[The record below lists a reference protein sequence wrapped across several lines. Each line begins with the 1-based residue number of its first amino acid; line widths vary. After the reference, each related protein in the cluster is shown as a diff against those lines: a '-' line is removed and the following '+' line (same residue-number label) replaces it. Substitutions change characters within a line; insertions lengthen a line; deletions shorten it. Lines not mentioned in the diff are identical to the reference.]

1 MTKVKYPLLLILNFV
16 FILLAYGIPVEIK
29 GALQPLLWLIV
40 FGVMI
45 YCIKTGK
52 KFLKIIFVLQL
63 IIYIM
68 ASGLFCIREYSSR
81 ELHSSHYKDNIYSA
95 VYQLNPGAMGHFSVQ
110 QRKYFCIVNNKFLSI
125 RILLSQDT
133 KRGSFEI

>member
-1 MTKVKYPLLLILNFV
+1 MIKVKYPLLLILNLV
-16 FILLAYGIPVEIK
+16 FILLTYGIPVEIK
-29 GALQPLLWLIV
+29 GVLSPLLWLIAL
-40 FGVMI
+40 GVMM

-52 KFLKIIFVLQL
+52 KFLKTIFVLQL

-68 ASGLFCIREYSSR
+68 ASNLFCIREYGGR
-81 ELHSSHYKDNIYSA
+81 ELHSSQYKDNIYTA

-110 QRKYFCIVNNKFLSI
+110 QREYFCLVNNEFLSI

-133 KRGSFEI
+133 KRGSLEI